1 MLQRE
6 KQPAGTVRPIMRRLW
21 IVLALALAL
30 ASTGAAP
37 LAAAEDEAKPGCDEP
52 KLASTL
58 LDTQVRTR
66 DVSPLRAV
74 APAPLAPCRGVRP
87 GAEIHIPK
95 VDSEGTESTGLCT
108 LNFMFIGTDAKRNKH
123 VYMGTA
129 GHCLL
134 AETNIDREKGEH
146 HWAPGK
152 GPVVEDADGN
162 RIGEFAYAILSG
174 PKDIGLIR
182 IDYGVKVSSQMC
194 WFGGP
199 TGINN
204 DITTKSVNIHH
215 YGHGLAVGDTLPA
228 RTSVAYGM
236 RDKDEVTAVGV
247 VIPGD
252 SGGAAIS
259 SDGRAIG
266 VVVSIGASFSASPL
280 GGGTVGITRLKPQ
293 IERAEKVLKQRIRM
307 VTAPLI

>member
-1 MLQRE
+1 MPQR
-6 KQPAGTVRPIMRRLW
+6 QQSDAGTVSSIMRRLW

-37 LAAAEDEAKPGCDEP
+37 IAAAEDEQAKPGCDEP
-52 KLASTL
+52 KLASQL
-58 LDTQVRTR
+58 IDTQVRTR

-74 APAPLAPCRGVRP
+74 GAAPVAPCTGVRP

-95 VDSEGTESTGLCT
+95 GDSTGLCT
-108 LNFMFIGTDAKRNKH
+108 LNFAFIGTDSRKRKH

-134 AETNIDREKGEH
+134 AETNVDREKGEH

-152 GPVVEDADGN
+152 GPVVQDADGK

-182 IDYGVKVSSQMC
+182 IDNGVKVSGQMC

-204 DITTKSVNIHH
+204 DLTSNTVNIHH
-215 YGHGLAVGDTLPA
+215 YGHGLAIGDILPA

-236 RDKDEVTAVGV
+236 RNVDEVTAMGI

-259 SDGRAIG
+259 SDGRAVG

-280 GGGTVGITRLKPQ
+280 SAGTVGITRLTPQ
-293 IERAEKVLKQRIRM
+293 IQRAEKVLKQRIRM
-307 VTAPLI
+307 VTAPLL

>member
-1 MLQRE
+1 
-6 KQPAGTVRPIMRRLW
+6 MRRLW
-21 IVLALALAL
+21 IVLVLLLALATTGAAPAAVAAEDHPGCDEPTL
-30 ASTGAAP
+30 VSRIVETGVLTRDVSPVRSVGAAP
-37 LAAAEDEAKPGCDEP
+37 LA
-52 KLASTL
+52 
-58 LDTQVRTR
+58 
-66 DVSPLRAV
+66 
-74 APAPLAPCRGVRP
+74 PCTGVRP

-95 VDSEGTESTGLCT
+95 GDSTGLCT
-108 LNFMFIGTDAKRNKH
+108 LNFAFIGVDRLKRKH

-162 RIGEFAYAILSG
+162 RIGEFAYAILAG
-174 PKDIGLIR
+174 PKDFALIR
-182 IDYGVKVSSQMC
+182 IDHGVKLSAQMC

-204 DITTKSVNIHH
+204 DITGNTVNLHH
-215 YGHGLAVGDTLPA
+215 YGHGLAVGDVTPA

-236 RDKDEVTAVGV
+236 RDKNEVTALGV

-259 SDGRAIG
+259 SDGRAVG
-266 VVVSIGASFSASPL
+266 VVVSIGASFRAQPL
-280 GGGTVGITRLKPQ
+280 TFGTVGITRLAPQ
-293 IERAEKVLKQRIRM
+293 LARAEQVLKQRIRM
-307 VTAPLI
+307 ATAPLL